1 MQDQDKE
8 TFHRKLNLF
17 DSSAMVIGSM
27 IGSGIFIVSA
37 EMSRTVGAPG
47 WLLVAWG
54 ITGFMTILAAM
65 SFGEMASMFPHAG
78 GLYVYLREAYG
89 PLFGF
94 LYGWTHLLVIQGG
107 TIAAVAM
114 AFSKYLGVIF
124 PAVSSYNLFL
134 HVGYFEIDFVEMV
147 AIISIIVIT
156 WINSKGIEEG
166 KLVQNVFTILKIA
179 ILLFIII
186 VGLWFAAGTD
196 SLNFKS
202 NAFERSGA
210 MDIPGLLT
218 IPLLAAVA
226 ISMVGSLFSSD
237 AWYNITFASGEV
249 LNPRKTI
256 PRSMIIGTLTVALLY
271 FMVNYTYLKILPL
284 RGSPEDLSVMGRG
297 IQFAEEDRVATA
309 AMFQVLGRG
318 AETLMAI
325 VLVVSTFGCN
335 NGLILSGARVY
346 YAMAKDNLFF
356 KPAGYL
362 NSKGVPGIGLTIQA
376 VWCSVLCL
384 SGTYSQLL
392 LYVVFAV
399 LMFNILLIA
408 ALFVF
413 RKKMPSVERPY
424 KAVGYPIVPILYILL
439 CAFIMI
445 VLLIYKPEYTWRGLI
460 VAVTGIPVYYIWKY
474 RQRKRRHIKTLF
486 KV

>member
-1 MQDQDKE
+1 MQEQNKE
-8 TFHRKLNLF
+8 TFRRKLNLF

-37 EMSRTVGAPG
+37 EMARVVGAPG
-47 WLLVAWG
+47 WLLVAWA
-54 ITGFMTILAAM
+54 ITGIMTVMAAM

-107 TIAAVAM
+107 TIAAVAI
-114 AFSKYLGVIF
+114 AFSKFLGVIF
-124 PAVSSYNLFL
+124 PAVSTYNLFL
-134 HVGYFEIDFVEMV
+134 HVGSFEIDFVELV

-166 KLVQNVFTILKIA
+166 KLVQNVFTVLKIA
-179 ILLFIII
+179 ILLFIIV
-186 VGLWFAAGTD
+186 VGLWFAAGTE
-196 SLNFKS
+196 SSNFTGE
-202 NAFERSGA
+202 AFKRSSA
-210 MDIPGLLT
+210 SDFNIPGLIT
-218 IPLLAAVA
+218 IPLLAALA

-249 LNPRKTI
+249 VNPRRTI
-256 PRSMIIGTLTVALLY
+256 PASMIIGTLTVAILY
-271 FMVNYTYLKILPL
+271 FLVNFTYLQILPL
-284 RGSPEDLSVMGRG
+284 KGSPEDLSVMGRG
-297 IQFAEEDRVATA
+297 IQFAEEERVATA
-309 AMFQVLGRG
+309 AMYQVLGRA

-376 VWCSVLCL
+376 IWCSLLCL
-384 SGTYSQLL
+384 SGTYNQLL

-399 LMFNILLIA
+399 LLFNILLIT

-413 RKKMPSVERPY
+413 RRKMPHVDRSY
-424 KAVGYPIVPILYILL
+424 KAIGYPVIPLIYIAL
-439 CAFIMI
+439 CAFIMV

-460 VAVTGIPVYYIWKY
+460 VAFTGIPVYYIWK
-474 RQRKRRHIKTLF
+474 RWQNGSR
-486 KV
+486 

>member
-1 MQDQDKE
+1 MQEQHKE
-8 TFHRKLNLF
+8 TFQRKLNLF

-37 EMSRTVGAPG
+37 EMARVVGAPG
-47 WLLVAWG
+47 WLLVAWAVTG
-54 ITGFMTILAAM
+54 IMTIMAAM

-124 PAVSSYNLFL
+124 PSVSTYNLFL
-134 HVGYFEIDFVEMV
+134 HVGVFEIDFVELV
-147 AIISIIVIT
+147 AILSIVIIT

-166 KLVQNVFTILKIA
+166 KIVQNVFTVLKIA

-196 SLNFKS
+196 SLNF
-202 NAFERSGA
+202 NGDAFQRNTGNSI
-210 MDIPGLLT
+210 DIPGLVT
-218 IPLLAAVA
+218 IPLLAALA

-249 LNPRKTI
+249 VNPRRTI
-256 PRSMIIGTLTVALLY
+256 PMSMIIGTLTVAILY
-271 FMVNYTYLKILPL
+271 FLVNYTYLKILPL
-284 RGSPEDLSVMGRG
+284 RGTPEDLSVLGRG

-309 AMFQVLGRG
+309 AMYQVLGRA
-318 AETLMAI
+318 AETLMAV

-356 KPAGYL
+356 KPAAYL
-362 NSKGVPGIGLTIQA
+362 NTKGVPGIGLTIQA
-376 VWCSVLCL
+376 IWCSVLCL

-399 LMFNILLIA
+399 LLFNILLIT

-413 RKKMPSVERPY
+413 RIKMPDAERPY
-424 KAVGYPIVPILYILL
+424 KAFGYPFIPVIFILL
-439 CAFIMI
+439 CAFIMF

-460 VAVTGIPVYYIWKY
+460 VAVAGIPVYYIWKKWKNW
-474 RQRKRRHIKTLF
+474 KRL
-486 KV
+486 

>member
-1 MQDQDKE
+1 MQEQQKE
-8 TFHRKLNLF
+8 TFRRKLNLF
-17 DSSAMVIGSM
+17 DSSAIVIGSM

-37 EMSRTVGAPG
+37 EMARVVGAPG
-47 WLLVAWG
+47 WLLVAWAV
-54 ITGFMTILAAM
+54 TGVMTIMAAM

-124 PAVSSYNLFL
+124 PSVSTYNLFL
-134 HVGYFEIDFVEMV
+134 HIGTFEIDFVELV
-147 AIISIIVIT
+147 AIISIVIIT

-166 KLVQNVFTILKIA
+166 KIVQNVFTVLKIA

-186 VGLWFAAGTD
+186 VGLGFAAGTE
-196 SLNFKS
+196 STNF
-202 NAFERSGA
+202 NGDAFQRNTASGI
-210 MDIPGLLT
+210 DIPGLVT
-218 IPLLAAVA
+218 IPLLAALA

-249 LNPRKTI
+249 VNPRRTI
-256 PRSMIIGTLTVALLY
+256 PMSMIIGTLTVAILY
-271 FMVNYTYLKILPL
+271 FLVNYTYLKILPL
-284 RGSPEDLSVMGRG
+284 RGTPEDLSVLGRG

-309 AMFQVLGRG
+309 AMYQVLGRA
-318 AETLMAI
+318 AETLMAV

-376 VWCSVLCL
+376 IWCSVLCL

-399 LMFNILLIA
+399 LLFNILLITA
-408 ALFVF
+408 VFVF
-413 RKKMPSVERPY
+413 RIKMPDAERPY
-424 KAVGYPIVPILYILL
+424 KAFGYPIIPVIFILI
-439 CAFIMI
+439 CAFIMV

-460 VAVTGIPVYYIWKY
+460 VAIAGIPVYYIWK
-474 RQRKRRHIKTLF
+474 KWKNWRR
-486 KV
+486 

>member
-1 MQDQDKE
+1 MQEQNKE
-8 TFHRKLNLF
+8 TFQRKLKLF

-37 EMSRTVGAPG
+37 DMSRTLGAPG
-47 WLLVAWG
+47 WLLVAWA
-54 ITGFMTILAAM
+54 ITGIMTIMAAM

-107 TIAAVAM
+107 TIAAVAI
-114 AFSKYLGVIF
+114 AFSKFLGVIL
-124 PAVSSYNLFL
+124 PSVSTYNLFL
-134 HVGYFEIDFVEMV
+134 HVGAFEIDSVELV
-147 AIISIIVIT
+147 AILSIVVIT

-166 KLVQNVFTILKIA
+166 KLVQNVFTVLKIA

-186 VGLWFAAGTD
+186 IGLWFAAGTE
-196 SLNFKS
+196 SYNF
-202 NAFERSGA
+202 NGDAFKRNTTA
-210 MDIPGLLT
+210 DIDIPGLVT
-218 IPLLAAVA
+218 IPLLAALA

-237 AWYNITFASGEV
+237 AWYNITFASSEV
-249 LNPRKTI
+249 VNPRKTI
-256 PRSMIIGTLTVALLY
+256 PKSMIIGTLTVALLY
-271 FMVNYTYLKILPL
+271 FFVNYTYLKILPL
-284 RGSPEDLSVMGRG
+284 KGSPDDLSVLGRG
-297 IQFAEEDRVATA
+297 IQFAEEERVATA
-309 AMFQVLGRG
+309 AMYQVLGRG

-376 VWCSVLCL
+376 IWCSLLCL
-384 SGTYSQLL
+384 SGTYNQLL

-399 LMFNILLIA
+399 LLFNILLIA

-413 RKKMPSVERPY
+413 RIKMPHSERPY
-424 KAVGYPIVPILYILL
+424 KALGYPVIPVLYISL
-439 CAFIMI
+439 CAFIMV

-460 VAVTGIPVYYIWKY
+460 VAITGIPVYFIWKK
-474 RQRKRRHIKTLF
+474 RQERKSK
-486 KV
+486 

>member
-1 MQDQDKE
+1 MPEHSKE
-8 TFHRKLNLF
+8 SFHRKLNLF

-37 EMSRTVGAPG
+37 DMARYVGAPG
-47 WLLVAWG
+47 WLLVAWAV
-54 ITGFMTILAAM
+54 TGVMTVMAAM
-65 SFGEMASMFPHAG
+65 SFGEMASMFPRAG

-114 AFSKYLGVIF
+114 AFSKFLGVIF
-124 PAVSSYNLFL
+124 PSVSTYNLFL
-134 HVGYFEIDFVEMV
+134 HIGTFEIDFVELV
-147 AIISIIVIT
+147 AILSIIVIT
-156 WINSKGIEEG
+156 WVNSKGIEEG
-166 KLVQNVFTILKIA
+166 KIVQNVFTVLKIA

-186 VGLWFAAGTD
+186 IGLWFAVGTD
-196 SLNFKS
+196 SGNFNKDVFHR
-202 NAFERSGA
+202 NTSGGV
-210 MDIPGLLT
+210 DIPGLIS
-218 IPLLAAVA
+218 IPLLAALA

-249 LNPRKTI
+249 VNPRKTI
-256 PRSMIIGTLTVALLY
+256 PRSMIIGTLTVAVLY
-271 FMVNYTYLKILPL
+271 FLVNYTYLKILPL
-284 RGSPEDLSVMGRG
+284 RGSPEDLSVLGRG

-309 AMFQVLGRG
+309 AMYQVLGRA
-318 AETLMAI
+318 AETLMAV
-325 VLVVSTFGCN
+325 VLVISTFGCN

-346 YAMAKDNLFF
+346 YAMARDNLFF

-362 NSKGVPGIGLTIQA
+362 NTKGVPGIGLTIQA
-376 VWCSVLCL
+376 IWCSLLCL

-399 LMFNILLIA
+399 LLFNILLIT

-413 RKKMPSVERPY
+413 RFKLPFTERPY
-424 KAVGYPIVPILYILL
+424 KAVGYPVIPVIYIAL
-439 CAFIMI
+439 CAFIMV

-460 VAVTGIPVYYIWKY
+460 VAITGIPVYFIWK
-474 RQRKRRHIKTLF
+474 RWKGIMK
-486 KV
+486 

>member
-1 MQDQDKE
+1 MQEQNKE
-8 TFHRKLNLF
+8 TFQRKLNLF

-37 EMSRTVGAPG
+37 SMASEVGAPG

-54 ITGFMTILAAM
+54 ITGIMTIMAAM

-89 PLFGF
+89 PLVSF

-107 TIAAVAM
+107 TIAAVAI
-114 AFSKYLGVIF
+114 AFSKFLGVIL
-124 PAVSSYNLFL
+124 PDVSTYNLFL
-134 HVGYFEIDFVEMV
+134 HVGSFEIDFVEIV
-147 AIISIIVIT
+147 AIISIIIIT
-156 WINSKGIEEG
+156 WINSKGVEEG
-166 KLVQNVFTILKIA
+166 KIVQNIFTVLKIA

-186 VGLWFAAGTD
+186 IGLSFAAGTE
-196 SLNFKS
+196 SFNFNG
-202 NAFERSGA
+202 NAFTRSSPADFG
-210 MDIPGLLT
+210 IPGLVAT
-218 IPLLAAVA
+218 PLLAALA

-237 AWYNITFASGEV
+237 AWYNITFASSEV
-249 LNPRKTI
+249 VNPRKTL
-256 PRSMIIGTLTVALLY
+256 PRSMIIGTITVAILYLL
-271 FMVNYTYLKILPL
+271 VNYTYLRILPFK
-284 RGSPEDLSVMGRG
+284 GSPEDLSVLGRG
-297 IQFAEEDRVATA
+297 IQFADEGRVATA
-309 AMFQVLGRG
+309 AMYQVLGRS

-376 VWCSVLCL
+376 IWCSLLCL
-384 SGTYSQLL
+384 SGTYNQLL
-392 LYVVFAV
+392 EYVVFAV
-399 LMFNILLIA
+399 LLFNILLIT

-413 RKKMPSVERPY
+413 RIKMANVERPY
-424 KAVGYPIVPILYILL
+424 KALGYPVIPVLYIVL
-439 CAFIMI
+439 CAFIMV

-460 VAVTGIPVYYIWKY
+460 VAITGIPVYFVWKK
-474 RQRKRRHIKTLF
+474 RQRKSK
-486 KV
+486 

>member
-1 MQDQDKE
+1 MHDQAKDS
-8 TFHRKLNLF
+8 FHRKLNLF

-37 EMSRTVGAPG
+37 EMARGVGAPG
-47 WLLVAWG
+47 WLLAAWA
-54 ITGFMTILAAM
+54 ITGLMTVLAAM
-65 SFGEMASMFPHAG
+65 SFGEMASVFPHAG

-124 PAVSSYNLFL
+124 PSVSSYNLFL
-134 HVGYFEIDFVEMV
+134 HVGSVEIDFVELI
-147 AIISIIVIT
+147 AIFSIILIT

-166 KLVQNVFTILKIA
+166 KIVQNVFTVLKIA
-179 ILLFIII
+179 ILLFIIL

-196 SLNFKS
+196 SANFDS
-202 NAFERSGA
+202 NAFKRSTDGT
-210 MDIPGLLT
+210 MDIPGAVT
-218 IPLLAAVA
+218 IPLFAAVA

-249 LNPRKTI
+249 MNPRKTI
-256 PRSMIIGTLTVALLY
+256 PRSMIIGTIVVAVLY
-271 FMVNYTYLKILPL
+271 FLVNFTYLKILPL
-284 RGSPEDLSVMGRG
+284 RGSPEDLSVLGRG

-309 AMFQVLGRG
+309 AMFQVLGKS
-318 AETLMAI
+318 AEMLIAI
-325 VLVVSTFGCN
+325 VLVISTFGCN

-356 KPAGYL
+356 KPASFL
-362 NSKGVPGIGLTIQA
+362 NKKGVPGIGLTIQA
-376 VWCSVLCL
+376 VWCSLLCL

-399 LMFNILLIA
+399 LLFNILLIA

-413 RKKMPSVERPY
+413 RYKLPDAERPY
-424 KAVGYPIVPILYILL
+424 KAVGYPVVPILYIAL
-439 CAFIMI
+439 CAFIMG

-460 VAVTGIPVYYIWKY
+460 VALAGIPVYYIWMWRRK
-474 RQRKRRHIKTLF
+474 QRKLQ
-486 KV
+486 

>member
-1 MQDQDKE
+1 MQEQNKE
-8 TFHRKLNLF
+8 TFRRKLNLF

-37 EMSRTVGAPG
+37 EMSLTVGAPG
-47 WLLVAWG
+47 WLLVAWAVTG
-54 ITGFMTILAAM
+54 IMTIMAAM

-89 PLFGF
+89 PIFGF

-114 AFSKYLGVIF
+114 AFSKFLGVIF
-124 PAVSSYNLFL
+124 PSVSTYNLFL
-134 HVGYFEIDFVEMV
+134 HVGSFQIDFVELV
-147 AIISIIVIT
+147 AILSIVVIT
-156 WINSKGIEEG
+156 WINSKGVEEG
-166 KLVQNVFTILKIA
+166 KIVQNVFTVLKIA

-186 VGLWFAAGTD
+186 IGLSFAAGTE
-196 SLNFKS
+196 SSNFKG
-202 NAFERSGA
+202 NVFERNLVN
-210 MDIPGLLT
+210 DIGVPGIVT
-218 IPLLAAVA
+218 IPLLAALA

-249 LNPRKTI
+249 VNPRKTI
-256 PRSMIIGTLTVALLY
+256 PRSMIIGTFTVAVLY
-271 FMVNYTYLKILPL
+271 FMVNYTYLRILPFK
-284 RGSPEDLSVMGRG
+284 GSPEDLSVLGRG
-297 IQFAEEDRVATA
+297 IQFAEEGRVATA
-309 AMFQVLGRG
+309 AMYQVLGKA

-346 YAMAKDNLFF
+346 YAMAKDDLFF

-376 VWCSVLCL
+376 IWCSLLCL
-384 SGTYSQLL
+384 SGTYNQLL

-399 LMFNILLIA
+399 LLFNILLIA
-408 ALFVF
+408 ALFIF
-413 RKKMPSVERPY
+413 RIKLPHAERPY
-424 KAVGYPIVPILYILL
+424 KAIGYPVIPVLYICL

-460 VAVTGIPVYYIWKY
+460 VAITGIPVYFIWKKWQQN
-474 RQRKRRHIKTLF
+474 RRKA
-486 KV
+486 